1 MWESADSLA
10 HGYTSDMSM
19 DGARI
24 RVLVAEDNVDL
35 ASAVSELLRTEPDI
49 DVVGVIGDA
58 ASLRESVRT
67 LDAQV
72 VILDLNLSGGSS
84 VPAMQA
90 VRRERPGTGI
100 VVYSGYDRADLAS
113 ALPTLGDCECVSK
126 SGEVTDL
133 IDAVRRTA
141 QRNAAGTGH

>member
-1 MWESADSLA
+1 MSIDSE
-10 HGYTSDMSM
+10 
-19 DGARI
+19 RI
-24 RVLVAEDNVDL
+24 RVLVAEDNADL
-35 ASAVSELLRTEPDI
+35 ASAVSELLRTEPDM
-49 DVVGVIGDA
+49 DVVGVVGDA
-58 ASLRESVRT
+58 ASLCDSVRV

-90 VRRERPGTGI
+90 VRRERPRTGI
-100 VVYSGYDRADLAS
+100 VVYSGYDRADLAG

-133 IDAVRRTA
+133 IEAVRRSA
-141 QRNAAGTGH
+141 QKNAAGTGH

>member
-1 MWESADSLA
+1 MPA
-10 HGYTSDMSM
+10 HGYTSDMSI
-19 DGARI
+19 DSERI

-35 ASAVSELLRTEPDI
+35 ASAVSELLQTEPDM
-49 DVVGVIGDA
+49 DVVGVVGDA
-58 ASLRESVRT
+58 ASLCDSVRV

-90 VRRERPGTGI
+90 VRRERPRTGI

-141 QRNAAGTGH
+141 HRNAAGTGR

>member
-1 MWESADSLA
+1 LRA
-10 HGYTSDMSM
+10 HGYTSAMSI
-19 DGARI
+19 DSKRI

-35 ASAVSELLRTEPDI
+35 ASAVSELLGTEPDI
-49 DVVGVIGDA
+49 DVVGVVGDA
-58 ASLRESVRT
+58 SSLCDSVRV

-90 VRRERPGTGI
+90 VRRERPRTGI

-141 QRNAAGTGH
+141 QRNAAGTGR